1 MYGNLSFGSSE
12 FGQRAAAGAY
22 MSTHVTSGT
31 MSANPHQLISML
43 FEGAIEAL
51 GRAQASLQ
59 TKDIEGK
66 NRAVS
71 KALRIIEEGLRAS
84 LDRRVGGEIA
94 QNLDS
99 LYDYMARRLLAASLR
114 NDAAGIAEVGT
125 LLSTI
130 RTAWEQIGGKGIA
143 ASPMTAGTH

>member
-1 MYGNLSFGSSE
+1 
-12 FGQRAAAGAY
+12 
-22 MSTHVTSGT
+22 

-66 NRAVS
+66 NLAVS

-130 RTAWEQIGGKGIA
+130 RTAWEQIGGNGIA
-143 ASPMTAGTH
+143 VSPMTAGTH

>member
-1 MYGNLSFGSSE
+1 
-12 FGQRAAAGAY
+12 

-31 MSANPHQLISML
+31 MSANPHQLICML
-43 FEGAIEAL
+43 FEGAIEAI

-66 NRAVS
+66 NQAVS

-84 LDRRVGGEIA
+84 LDRRIGGEIA

-130 RTAWEQIGGKGIA
+130 RTAWEQIGGTTPATIPTLTRA
-143 ASPMTAGTH
+143 H

>member
-1 MYGNLSFGSSE
+1 MLGNLPFGSSG

-22 MSTHVTSGT
+22 TSTHVTSGA
-31 MSANPHQLISML
+31 MSADPHKLICML

-59 TKDIEGK
+59 TNDIEAK

-130 RTAWEQIGGKGIA
+130 RTAWEQIGSTSVA
-143 ASPMTAGTH
+143 ANTGAVRAH

>member
-1 MYGNLSFGSSE
+1 MFGNNALGSSE

-22 MSTHVTSGT
+22 MSTHVTAGT
-31 MSANPHQLISML
+31 MSANPHQLICML
-43 FEGAIEAL
+43 FEGATEAI

-59 TKDIEGK
+59 TQDIEGK

-84 LDRRVGGEIA
+84 LDRRAGGEIA

-114 NDAAGIAEVGT
+114 NDASGIAEVGT

-130 RTAWEQIGGKGIA
+130 RTAWEQIGSTTA
-143 ASPMTAGTH
+143 ATVSATTRAH